1 MYLAGGIST
10 TDYNMYVIRCFI
22 ILHKYV
28 SNVCICMN
36 VRAICRH
43 VSMFKYVTMY
53 MDMCKY
59 LCGYLYIYLYIYLY
73 T

>member
-28 SNVCICMN
+28 SNVCKYMYECTCNLYACEFVMCM
-36 VRAICRH
+36 
-43 VSMFKYVTMY
+43 
-53 MDMCKY
+53 
-59 LCGYLYIYLYIYLY
+59 
-73 T
+73 

>member
-28 SNVCICMN
+28 SNVCKYMYECT
-36 VRAICRH
+36 H
-43 VSMFKYVTMY
+43 VGM
-53 MDMCKY
+53 
-59 LCGYLYIYLYIYLY
+59 
-73 T
+73 